1 MASIK
6 NPKQFWSHLKSLT
19 GIEKSDTLNT
29 ISPKK
34 WVENFSKIFESK
46 KIEGKNPESMHYLDF
61 INDRVLISQSTAEEI
76 SNGIK
81 KLKNN
86 KASGLDSIS
95 NEMIKAAAQ
104 SFYPSW
110 LFSLIKF

>member
-1 MASIK
+1 MD
-6 NPKQFWSHLKSLT
+6 NPKQFWSHLKSLR
-19 GIEKSDTLNT
+19 GIEKSDTLNA
-29 ISPKK
+29 ISPNK
-34 WVENFSKIFESK
+34 WVEHFSKIFESNN
-46 KIEGKNPESMHYLDF
+46 IEGRNPEPLPNLDF
-61 INDRVLISQSTAEEI
+61 INDNQRVLISQFTAEEI

-95 NEMIKAAAQ
+95 NEMIKATAL

-110 LFSLIKF
+110 LFSFIKF